1 MTFDD
6 NYLFCFV
13 VRVDILLVWRLNEKR
28 GDPKQM
34 TVNIDV
40 KLKST
45 SRMVIECFNDKI
57 VVKCQVVA
65 AFKAL
70 FNPVIWQ

>member
-1 MTFDD
+1 MK
-6 NYLFCFV
+6 
-13 VRVDILLVWRLNEKR
+13 KR

-34 TVNIDV
+34 TVNIHV

-57 VVKCQVVA
+57 AVKCQVVA